1 MGYEEKAEELGVAII
16 DGYPPNG
23 WWACYD
29 PDTHTILRHVNLG
42 ALQRHSST
50 WHELGH
56 AHFRHIGCNPKQE
69 AQASMWASRHLISVD
84 AFVAAAQIDDDLIGI
99 AHRLFVLPRD
109 VKYFVKSL
117 SFEEMLE
124 LRKRIGWGTP

>member
-1 MGYEEKAEELGVAII
+1 MGYEEKAEELGVTII

-29 PDTHTILRHVNLG
+29 PDTHTILRHVEMA
-42 ALQRHSST
+42 ALQRRSST

-56 AHFRHIGCNPKQE
+56 AYFRHVGCNPRQE
-69 AQASMWASRHLISVD
+69 AQASMWAARHLISPD
-84 AFVAAAQIDDDLIGI
+84 AFVGAAQIDDDLVSI

-109 VKYFVKSL
+109 VRNFVKSL
-117 SFEEMLE
+117 TTDEMLM